1 MQGRDEAMKEI
12 IRGTIQ
18 EMFMS
23 TDPKIVEL
31 RMQMFHEAGALTQ
44 QGQAQM
50 PPGTSQPPRY
60 PVDEIMKPMVASL
73 HVPWGRT
80 GKEKTVA

>member
-1 MQGRDEAMKEI
+1 MKEI

-18 EMFMS
+18 EMFTS

-31 RMQMFHEAGALTQ
+31 RMQMFHEAGLLTQ

-50 PPGTSQPPRY
+50 PPSTSQPQRY
-60 PVDEIMKPMVASL
+60 PVDEITKPTVASL
-73 HVPWGRT
+73 QVPWGRT
-80 GKEKTVA
+80 GKKKTVA

>member
-1 MQGRDEAMKEI
+1 MDSWQSDTTSYHTRQRYKEGIIQKGRDEAMKEI

-31 RMQMFHEAGALTQ
+31 RM
-44 QGQAQM
+44 
-50 PPGTSQPPRY
+50 
-60 PVDEIMKPMVASL
+60 
-73 HVPWGRT
+73 
-80 GKEKTVA
+80 